1 MAVEPLLATRAQR
14 AFILTITLQAIVVLT
29 MVGITFRKVE
39 VKVDFRQSNYKTLP
53 CYLALFALA
62 EVFELLMALDALR
75 LRNIIQ
81 LMGILL
87 FHMALIVFA
96 AIQIHE
102 TKSALV
108 GGHDCTNSPN
118 LINCPG
124 PGSLWNSVQPF
135 LIVVPCVIAFAWFL
149 MMFWIKELYSEFGWA
164 IFHVVGANPKM
175 KRMYQWYQIMLCLL
189 KFDFFFF
196 VGVTMQLLII
206 VLARN
211 SAEFGVTITAIPVVL
226 VLLAL
231 CRTAVQREI
240 KWLMTVSLVMML
252 AASSYYAVNVN
263 IRCALLIFDPVYKLV
278 RIYEPS
284 SRELYAT
291 TRASLTI
298 FTIVAFLLLFASF
311 AVGLRCFADFD
322 RGLQASKVN
331 GCRLNPPI
339 FQTNIV
345 VTGLTAISIL
355 TTRSAGVAYFGAGA
369 LACSLSVK
377 FVLKRI
383 IRQPRPV
390 GKKKTYGMPSTHSAS
405 IAYYATFVPLAC
417 LYLPL
422 HPSVPGGETARVVA
436 PIIVLPL
443 AVMIAISRVALGH
456 HTWTQVV
463 AGCAFGVAWACLCF
477 TVWTRGLNEYGR
489 TVEQYSDELFGWR

>member
-29 MVGITFRKVE
+29 MVAITFRKVE
-39 VKVDFRQSNYKTLP
+39 VEVNFRSSNYKTLP

-81 LMGILL
+81 LIGILL

-108 GGHDCTNSPN
+108 GGHDCTNDFNP
-118 LINCPG
+118 INCPG
-124 PGSLWNSVQPF
+124 PGTLWNSVQPF
-135 LIVVPCVIAFAWFL
+135 LIVVPCVIAFSWFL

-211 SAEFGVTITAIPVVL
+211 SAEFGVTIAAIPVVL
-226 VLLAL
+226 VLLVL

-252 AASSYYAVNVN
+252 AASSYF
-263 IRCALLIFDPVYKLV
+263 LYKLV

-298 FTIVAFLLLFASF
+298 FTIVAFILLFASF

-331 GCRLNPPI
+331 DIPTRPKYSQKENSAGNMSQAQGGSYYGGSAIQPR
-339 FQTNIV
+339 
-345 VTGLTAISIL
+345 ISI
-355 TTRSAGVAYFGAGA
+355 
-369 LACSLSVK
+369 
-377 FVLKRI
+377 
-383 IRQPRPV
+383 
-390 GKKKTYGMPSTHSAS
+390 
-405 IAYYATFVPLAC
+405 
-417 LYLPL
+417 
-422 HPSVPGGETARVVA
+422 E
-436 PIIVLPL
+436 
-443 AVMIAISRVALGH
+443 
-456 HTWTQVV
+456 
-463 AGCAFGVAWACLCF
+463 
-477 TVWTRGLNEYGR
+477 
-489 TVEQYSDELFGWR
+489 

>member
-14 AFILTITLQAIVVLT
+14 AFILTITLQAIIVLT
-29 MVGITFRKVE
+29 MVAIIFRKVE
-39 VKVDFRQSNYKTLP
+39 VKVDFVGDYKTLP

-62 EVFELLMALDALR
+62 ELFELLMAFDALR
-75 LRNIIQ
+75 LRNVIQ
-81 LMGILL
+81 LLGILL

-102 TKSALV
+102 TKSALLNHNHSV
-108 GGHDCTNSPN
+108 DCTAVVD
-118 LINCPG
+118 LIHCGG
-124 PGSLWNSVQPF
+124 PGSLWEAVQPF
-135 LIVVPCVIAFAWFL
+135 LIVVPCVIAAAWFV

-211 SAEFGVTITAIPVVL
+211 TAEFGITVAAIPVVL

-231 CRTAVQREI
+231 CGVAVQREI
-240 KWLMTVSLVMML
+240 KWIMTVSLVMML
-252 AASSYYAVNVN
+252 AASSYF
-263 IRCALLIFDPVYKLV
+263 LYKLV

-284 SRELYAT
+284 SESQYAT

-298 FTIVAFLLLFASF
+298 FTIVAFILLFGTF

-331 GCRLNPPI
+331 AVPTRPKYSQKENSAGNMSQQQQGSYYGGAPI
-339 FQTNIV
+339 
-345 VTGLTAISIL
+345 APRISI
-355 TTRSAGVAYFGAGA
+355 
-369 LACSLSVK
+369 
-377 FVLKRI
+377 
-383 IRQPRPV
+383 
-390 GKKKTYGMPSTHSAS
+390 
-405 IAYYATFVPLAC
+405 
-417 LYLPL
+417 
-422 HPSVPGGETARVVA
+422 E
-436 PIIVLPL
+436 
-443 AVMIAISRVALGH
+443 
-456 HTWTQVV
+456 
-463 AGCAFGVAWACLCF
+463 
-477 TVWTRGLNEYGR
+477 
-489 TVEQYSDELFGWR
+489 

>member
-14 AFILTITLQAIVVLT
+14 AFILTITLQAIIVLT
-29 MVGITFRKVE
+29 MVAIIFRKVE
-39 VKVDFRQSNYKTLP
+39 VKVDFHKSNYKTLP

-62 EVFELLMALDALR
+62 EVFELVMAFDALR

-81 LMGILL
+81 LLGILL

-102 TKSALV
+102 TKSALLNQV
-108 GGHDCTNSPN
+108 DCTKNFN
-118 LINCPG
+118 LINCDG
-124 PGSLWNSVQPF
+124 PGSLWQAVQPF
-135 LIVVPCVIAFAWFL
+135 LIVVPCIIAAAWFV
-149 MMFWIKELYSEFGWA
+149 MMFWIKQLYSEFGWA

-211 SAEFGVTITAIPVVL
+211 TAEFGVTIAAIPVVL

-231 CRTAVQREI
+231 CVTALQREI
-240 KWLMTVSLVMML
+240 KWLMSISLVMML
-252 AASSYYAVNVN
+252 AASSY
-263 IRCALLIFDPVYKLV
+263 LYKLV

-284 SRELYAT
+284 SREVYAT

-298 FTIVAFLLLFASF
+298 FTVVAFLLLFASF

-331 GCRLNPPI
+331 DVPTRPNYSQKANSAGDMSQQQQGSYYGGSAIAPR
-339 FQTNIV
+339 
-345 VTGLTAISIL
+345 ISI
-355 TTRSAGVAYFGAGA
+355 
-369 LACSLSVK
+369 
-377 FVLKRI
+377 
-383 IRQPRPV
+383 
-390 GKKKTYGMPSTHSAS
+390 
-405 IAYYATFVPLAC
+405 
-417 LYLPL
+417 
-422 HPSVPGGETARVVA
+422 E
-436 PIIVLPL
+436 
-443 AVMIAISRVALGH
+443 
-456 HTWTQVV
+456 
-463 AGCAFGVAWACLCF
+463 
-477 TVWTRGLNEYGR
+477 
-489 TVEQYSDELFGWR
+489 

>member
-14 AFILTITLQAIVVLT
+14 AFILTITLQAIIVLT

-39 VKVDFRQSNYKTLP
+39 VKVAFVGDYKTLP

-62 EVFELLMALDALR
+62 EVFELLMAFDALR

-81 LMGILL
+81 LLGILL

-102 TKSALV
+102 TKSALLNKV
-108 GGHDCTNSPN
+108 DCVTDFNP
-118 LINCPG
+118 INCDG
-124 PGSLWNSVQPF
+124 PGTLWRAVQPF
-135 LIVVPCVIAFAWFL
+135 LIVVPCIIAAAWFV

-211 SAEFGVTITAIPVVL
+211 TAEFGVTVAAIPVVL

-231 CRTAVQREI
+231 CGVAVQREI
-240 KWLMTVSLVMML
+240 KWIMTISLVMML
-252 AASSYYAVNVN
+252 AASSYF
-263 IRCALLIFDPVYKLV
+263 LYKLV
-278 RIYEPS
+278 RIYEPA
-284 SRELYAT
+284 SRSAYAT

-298 FTIVAFLLLFASF
+298 FTIVAFILLFGTF

-331 GCRLNPPI
+331 HGGSSYTP
-339 FQTNIV
+339 V
-345 VTGLTAISIL
+345 LTKL
-355 TTRSAGVAYFGAGA
+355 
-369 LACSLSVK
+369 
-377 FVLKRI
+377 
-383 IRQPRPV
+383 
-390 GKKKTYGMPSTHSAS
+390 
-405 IAYYATFVPLAC
+405 
-417 LYLPL
+417 
-422 HPSVPGGETARVVA
+422 
-436 PIIVLPL
+436 
-443 AVMIAISRVALGH
+443 
-456 HTWTQVV
+456 
-463 AGCAFGVAWACLCF
+463 
-477 TVWTRGLNEYGR
+477 
-489 TVEQYSDELFGWR
+489 ELFGGNNGTQQEEGSYYGGTQLQPRISIE